1 MMIMIMMIIMTNC
14 NNKVINRGD
23 SFRRREG
30 GRSRHESPAHA
41 PSGPGSH
48 RGR

>member
-1 MMIMIMMIIMTNC
+1 MMIMMMMIIIT